1 MKLTTAQTGEKSYD
15 TQAIMAPSG
24 AGSEANSDPLS
35 IKLVKSDRYTGEK
48 LSEGFKFE
56 LQTSTDGGTTWN
68 KVPVTAAM
76 IKSGTLNADGTIT
89 PVNGALEIK
98 KLTGGQKYR
107 FVERANPNGYLPTK
121 IDATHHND
129 ASHFT
134 VANSRAV
141 DVKNTGKGQVINMY
155 NAKLPGITIEGK
167 KELDGRALQNGEFHF
182 QLFEKASNA
191 KVGSAVSNDAQG
203 KFKKDLTFDSE
214 GTYEFYFAEVNDGK
228 HGITYDNSK
237 VPVTIVVSKNAQGD
251 FVTKITSGNIV
262 FRNKFTPDSVTIT
275 IEGKKKLSG
284 RALQNGEFHFQLL
297 EKDGNAK
304 VGSAVSNDAQGKF
317 KKDLTFDSEG
327 TYEFYFT
334 EVNDGKQGITYD
346 NSKVPVTIVVSKNA
360 QGVLKATITSGEISF
375 NNKFTPKPV
384 NPNQRPGKPK
394 NPNTGDYTNLM
405 LFVMLLTLASGVL
418 FTVQVLRK
426 KNR

>member
-1 MKLTTAQTGEKSYD
+1 
-15 TQAIMAPSG
+15 
-24 AGSEANSDPLS
+24 
-35 IKLVKSDRYTGEK
+35 
-48 LSEGFKFE
+48 
-56 LQTSTDGGTTWN
+56 
-68 KVPVTAAM
+68 M
-76 IKSGTLNADGTIT
+76 IKSGTLNADGTVT

-167 KELDGRALQNGEFHF
+167 KELDGRTLQNGEFHF

-203 KFKKDLTFDSE
+203 KFKKALTFDRE

-228 HGITYDNSK
+228 H
-237 VPVTIVVSKNAQGD
+237 
-251 FVTKITSGNIV
+251 
-262 FRNKFTPDSVTIT
+262 
-275 IEGKKKLSG
+275 
-284 RALQNGEFHFQLL
+284 
-297 EKDGNAK
+297 
-304 VGSAVSNDAQGKF
+304 
-317 KKDLTFDSEG
+317 
-327 TYEFYFT
+327 
-334 EVNDGKQGITYD
+334 GITYD

-384 NPNQRPGKPK
+384 NPNQRPGKPS

-405 LFVMLLTLASGVL
+405 LFVILLALASSSL
-418 FTVQVLRK
+418 FTVQFFRR